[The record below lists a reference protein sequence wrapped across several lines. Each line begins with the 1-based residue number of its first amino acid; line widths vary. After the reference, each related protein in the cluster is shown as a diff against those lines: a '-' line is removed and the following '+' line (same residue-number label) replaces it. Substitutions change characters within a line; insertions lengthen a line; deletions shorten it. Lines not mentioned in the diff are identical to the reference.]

1 MLILIKRKN
10 RKIRVKIVE
19 NSILSCLL
27 SNLLVKLNYV
37 FKFFNKINLKSR
49 FFFENLTFRII
60 FKCRDLDISSI
71 LLFIF
76 DKLEL

>member
-1 MLILIKRKN
+1 MISLQCFDRQFVSHLFIFSLMLIFTKRKN

-49 FFFENLTFRII
+49 FFF
-60 FKCRDLDISSI
+60 
-71 LLFIF
+71 
-76 DKLEL
+76 

>member
-1 MLILIKRKN
+1 MLIFIKRKN

-49 FFFENLTFRII
+49 FFFENLAIDVIFR
-60 FKCRDLDISSI
+60 CRDLDINLI
-71 LLFIF
+71 L
-76 DKLEL
+76 